1 MNMFCVQ
8 NHTAPEVYTGYDM
21 DSLYDLLAGKDFD
34 QPPEIEAIKQFV
46 RERYA
51 KEVSVTIRD
60 ADIVVSVPGAPLA
73 SKLRY
78 DMQKLKQAVGTDKK
92 IVLRIKH

>member
-1 MNMFCVQ
+1 
-8 NHTAPEVYTGYDM
+8 M

-51 KEVSVTIRD
+51 KEVGVAIRD
-60 ADIVVSVPGAPLA
+60 RDIVVSVPGASLA
-73 SKLRY
+73 GKLRF
-78 DMQKLKQAVGTDKK
+78 DLPKLKEAVKTDKK
-92 IVLRIKH
+92 IVLRITH